1 MKNISL
7 IVLILFAFNSGG
19 CTENKTPAYLN
30 PNETIEV
37 RVGDLLS
44 RMTLEEKI
52 GQMCQYVGLEHLRKR
67 EKNQSKEELEKGDQ
81 QGFYSTLTSYDV
93 VKHIESGKIGSFLH
107 VTKVDEANELQKSAQ
122 KSRLK
127 IPLLIGIDAIHGNAL
142 VEGSTVFPTQLSLS
156 SSWDNDLLYRVAKAT
171 AKEVRAGGSH
181 WTFSPN
187 VEVAR
192 DARWGRCGETFG
204 EDPYLVSQMGA
215 AFTTGYQGNWG
226 EDNILACAKHFVAGG
241 EPVNGTNAAPMDA
254 SERQL
259 REIWLPSFKEQV
271 RVGVGSFMAAHNEL
285 NGIPCHSNN
294 WLMNEILRDE
304 WGFDGFVVSDWM
316 DIERLYT
323 EQKVAKDK
331 KEAASLAV
339 NAGLDMHMHGP
350 GFFDYVLDQVKEGI
364 ISENSVNLAC
374 KRILE
379 AKFSL
384 GLFES
389 ILIEPKESA
398 NILFANESQELTL
411 EAARKSIVLLKNE
424 SQILPLINKKR
435 ILVTG
440 PNAHNQRILGDWS
453 LLQPDENVTTVYEG
467 MSEIFTN
474 AQVDFIDCGE
484 NIRKPAALEID
495 EVVSRAGDYDAV
507 VVVVGSNSLRY
518 ETKEKTCGENIDRA
532 SINFMGNQ
540 LELIQEIYKKNK
552 QVIVVMVNGR
562 PLSEPWVKENIPA
575 IIEAWEPGSLGGRVV
590 AEIIK
595 GEVNPSGKLTMSFPY
610 SSGQIV
616 YTYNHKKM
624 HFFHEYIDEP
634 SDPLWSFGYGLSYTS
649 FQYSNPVIENEN
661 IAPEDSIRVS
671 VKVQNTGSVAG
682 DEIVQLYIRD
692 NFASVTRPVKE
703 LKAYKRI
710 SLKPGQSQ
718 NVSFSVPY
726 SSLGFYNQDMDFVVE
741 PGGFTIMTGSS
752 SRDTDL
758 QSVELTVN

>member
-1 MKNISL
+1 
-7 IVLILFAFNSGG
+7 
-19 CTENKTPAYLN
+19 
-30 PNETIEV
+30 
-37 RVGDLLS
+37 
-44 RMTLEEKI
+44 
-52 GQMCQYVGLEHLRKR
+52 
-67 EKNQSKEELEKGDQ
+67 
-81 QGFYSTLTSYDV
+81 
-93 VKHIESGKIGSFLH
+93 
-107 VTKVDEANELQKSAQ
+107 
-122 KSRLK
+122 
-127 IPLLIGIDAIHGNAL
+127 
-142 VEGSTVFPTQLSLS
+142 
-156 SSWDNDLLYRVAKAT
+156 LLYRVAKAT
-171 AKEVRAGGSH
+171 SKEVRASGSH

-204 EDPYLVSQMGA
+204 EDPYLVSQLGA
-215 AFTTGYQGNWG
+215 AFTTGYQGKLG
-226 EDNILACAKHFVAGG
+226 KDNILACAKHFVAGG
-241 EPVNGTNAAPMDA
+241 EPVNGTNASPMDA

-271 RVGVGSFMAAHNEL
+271 RVGVGSFMAAHNEV

-294 WLMNEILRDE
+294 WLMNEVLRDE

-316 DIERLYT
+316 DIERLHT
-323 EQKVAKDK
+323 EQKIAKDK

-339 NAGLDMHMHGP
+339 NAGLDMNMHGP
-350 GFFDYVLDQVKEGI
+350 GFFDYVLDQVNEGT
-364 ISENSVNLAC
+364 ISENSVNEAC

-384 GLFES
+384 GLFEN
-389 ILIEPKESA
+389 IMIDPKESA
-398 NILFANESQELTL
+398 NKFFTKENQELSL

-424 SQILPLINKKR
+424 SSILPLKYKKR

-453 LLQPDENVTTVYEG
+453 HQQPDENVTTVYEG
-467 MSEIFTN
+467 MSDIFTN
-474 AQVDFIDCGE
+474 AQVDYIDCGE
-484 NIRKPAALEID
+484 NIRKPSALEI
-495 EVVSRAGDYDAV
+495 EAAVSKAADYDAV

-518 ETKEKTCGENIDRA
+518 ESKEKTCGENIDRA
-532 SINFMGNQ
+532 NIDFMGNQ
-540 LELIQEIYKKNK
+540 LELLQEIYKNNK
-552 QVIVVMVNGR
+552 KVIVVMVNGR

-575 IIEAWEPGSLGGRVV
+575 IIEAWEPGSLGGRAI

-624 HFFHEYIDEP
+624 HFFHKYIDEP
-634 SDPLWSFGYGLSYTS
+634 ADPLWNFGYGLSYTS
-649 FQYSNPVIENEN
+649 FQYSNPVIKNEN
-661 IAPEDSIRVS
+661 IEPEDNIRVS
-671 VKVQNTGSVAG
+671 VNVQNSGSVAG

-710 SLKPGQSQ
+710 SLNPGESQ

-741 PGGFTIMTGSS
+741 PGDFTIMTGPS
-752 SRDTDL
+752 SRDEDL
-758 QSVELTVN
+758 QSVEIKVN